1 MNCRFIREEDEAS
14 WKKIAFG
21 ARIGGLDF
29 IECEKAQRHE
39 MIGRGV

>member
-14 WKKIAFG
+14 WEEG

-29 IECEKAQRHE
+29 IECEKAWRQE
-39 MIGRGV
+39 MIGGG